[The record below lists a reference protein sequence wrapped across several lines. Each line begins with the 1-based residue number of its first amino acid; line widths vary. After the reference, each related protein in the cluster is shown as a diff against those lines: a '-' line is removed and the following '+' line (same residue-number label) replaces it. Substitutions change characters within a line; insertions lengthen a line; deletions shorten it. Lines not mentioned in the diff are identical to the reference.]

1 MLAVALFA
9 FLYGV
14 ATRAFGWFPN
24 GVLESAYNQAR
35 ALSPFQPRLWT
46 SVRVYE
52 REGVREVQP
61 ARISPGLTMAS
72 GRWRESDWEPSV
84 RLMDLAG
91 RTLHERIFKPT
102 ELFGEPFKSVHG
114 FQLLSGGEIVV
125 NIAYAGTV
133 RADACGNVLW
143 KLDSGSHHSI
153 IRDDDGSFWI
163 SANDPT
169 PTSHPVWEIAGPGRV
184 YHDKI
189 LHVSGDG
196 RILQEIGILDVLAA
210 AEQTIPYLIRHQE
223 GSDITH
229 LNDVEP
235 LSDAMAPQ
243 YPLFDSGDLLV
254 SVKHLNLIFVF
265 DPASGAVKWHASEP
279 FIQQHDPDFV
289 GDGWIGVFDNH
300 EDGTPRGERLGGSRI
315 VLLQAHT
322 DSIIEIFPTPLS
334 EPFYTP
340 TQGTW
345 QKLTNGNLLLSESRA
360 GRVVEVA
367 PDGQTVWD
375 WVIAPYDDST
385 LPEVYQSIRYNVTP
399 DEVLGWPCSEGN

>member
-1 MLAVALFA
+1 ML
-9 FLYGV
+9 
-14 ATRAFGWFPN
+14 
-24 GVLESAYNQAR
+24 
-35 ALSPFQPRLWT
+35 
-46 SVRVYE
+46 
-52 REGVREVQP
+52 
-61 ARISPGLTMAS
+61 
-72 GRWRESDWEPSV
+72 WR
-84 RLMDLAG
+84 
-91 RTLHERIFKPT
+91 
-102 ELFGEPFKSVHG
+102 
-114 FQLLSGGEIVV
+114 
-125 NIAYAGTV
+125 
-133 RADACGNVLW
+133 
-143 KLDSGSHHSI
+143 
-153 IRDDDGSFWI
+153 
-163 SANDPT
+163 
-169 PTSHPVWEIAGPGRV
+169 
-184 YHDKI
+184 
-189 LHVSGDG
+189 
-196 RILQEIGILDVLAA
+196 
-210 AEQTIPYLIRHQE
+210 
-223 GSDITH
+223 
-229 LNDVEP
+229 
-235 LSDAMAPQ
+235 
-243 YPLFDSGDLLV
+243 
-254 SVKHLNLIFVF
+254 LNLIFVF

-345 QKLTNGNLLLSESRA
+345 QKLTNGNLLLRA